1 MGEFL
6 LDYVKMQHNASSNR
20 NQNLSRIGNGK
31 NPFVPLVHEYIL
43 ILKKLG
49 PYRLDFQLPVKKK
62 LDIRDSQCATWRDVV
77 YGVLR
82 KLGKQTRLS
91 DIYAEIE
98 GHQKTKTNP
107 HWKEKVRQTLQVL
120 KKSGKAEMV
129 TTGVWQLAAA

>member
-1 MGEFL
+1 MVQCVMEATGANACIRQA
-6 LDYVKMQHNASSNR
+6 LDVVCNAGR
-20 NQNLSRIGNGK
+20 VVYTGW
-31 NPFVPLVHEYIL
+31 P
-43 ILKKLG
+43 KKTTE
-49 PYRLDFQLPVKKK
+49 LPTDVFTKKE

-120 KKSGKAEMV
+120 KRSGKAEMV